1 MSARSGTRKRPL
13 NLSPAT
19 TLNVMRSNS
28 NSNSGTNSNSNAG
41 SISRSV
47 KRAKTN
53 SRSNIGSSS
62 IKTPKNTQQTMKSFI
77 GRPGV
82 GDTKRDANVNN
93 TNFLAAQSAA
103 RLRSVNAQVK
113 PVKATLGNKVKKKAT
128 SVKATLGKKVKK
140 KATQVRPRSD
150 QASKNAKSITVASAR
165 ATARAISQRTV
176 LSRRQQVAKKPMMT
190 TGDLLDIY
198 QLYLAIVN
206 QRHVILGSDIA
217 STLTDEQVNKVFVD
231 MMALQLKGARNANK
245 FSNFLLL
252 MNYVCRVGRATSYL
266 LLLTGSSNT
275 EKIIVNAY
283 VLKNEK
289 QNPLTYGSLKGI
301 LSSRDWSDSKS
312 KLVSLRQKNAR
323 WLKVPSFEEFQRES
337 NKFTRDG
344 DVFVERPMFMKRFR
358 EKYFNETF
366 KSLIETFKETNDFL
380 GKLQNML
387 KSNDFEHKQL
397 RQLFKAPAMPTNN
410 SLKILELMRSRNR
423 RYYPKNMVNAT
434 GIGPRHHV
442 QPQSML
448 SHYLGSNEVT
458 SSTYTGSPLSLP
470 SVLYFADAMLL
481 RKNGM
486 TFARSPTVGKHNF
499 RGKGD
504 KVIIRQE
511 PALLMPPADLLN
523 YFYEIN
529 RCNTAWRHGG
539 IHCGLE
545 NTGHNKKGKH
555 GQTRTNVVVNTNSMI
570 ETMIEAYTLNKSAFD
585 YSEMYTLLDKS
596 KYEAIYFDSN
606 GVPQKI
612 KNDGDENID
621 GNYFFQNF
629 RYIFKEGVA
638 EIDVLKLIAQS
649 FKSNNTKKL
658 DFKKT
663 FALQTTRRNMTVLL
677 NRLYKDPAVKI
688 AGSVDNVMKIVEKL
702 SRTYFKG
709 LDKQELGIIRN
720 LLNEG
725 QRKNSSASRKLINAR
740 VKIWKELGLK

>member
-1 MSARSGTRKRPL
+1 MSGRTVPQATPVVLGTKRTRSPTGPF
-13 NLSPAT
+13 
-19 TLNVMRSNS
+19 SNM
-28 NSNSGTNSNSNAG
+28 NTNSNTNSDNNRPFTKTVPQATPVVLGTKRARSPTGPLSNMNTNSNTNSGNNRPFTKTVKTAKKTVTNTP
-41 SISRSV
+41 STV
-47 KRAKTN
+47 KRTASRTPSKVKPKTVRRKLDPAAKTV
-53 SRSNIGSSS
+53 RSI
-62 IKTPKNTQQTMKSFI
+62 T
-77 GRPGV
+77 
-82 GDTKRDANVNN
+82 A
-93 TNFLAAQSAA
+93 SAA
-103 RLRSVNAQVK
+103 RGVSKAINQPPAGSRRKQV
-113 PVKATLGNKVKKKAT
+113 VKK
-128 SVKATLGKKVKK
+128 V
-140 KATQVRPRSD
+140 
-150 QASKNAKSITVASAR
+150 
-165 ATARAISQRTV
+165 
-176 LSRRQQVAKKPMMT
+176 MMT
-190 TGDLLDIY
+190 TTDLLDIY

-206 QRHVILGSDIA
+206 QRHVILGSDIS
-217 STLTDEQVNKVFVD
+217 STLTDKQVNKVFVD
-231 MMALQLKGARNANK
+231 MMELQLKGVRNANK
-245 FSNFLLL
+245 FSSFLRL

-275 EKIIVNAY
+275 EKVVVNAY
-283 VLKNEK
+283 VLKNDK
-289 QNPLTYGSLKGI
+289 RNPLTYGSLKGI
-301 LSSRDWSDSKS
+301 LSRRDWLDSKS
-312 KLVSLRQKNAR
+312 KLESLRRRGAR
-323 WLKVPSFEEFQRES
+323 WLKVPSLVEFQNES
-337 NKFTRDG
+337 STSVRGGEVFTIN
-344 DVFVERPMFMKRFR
+344 PSFMEQFR
-358 EKYFNETF
+358 KKDFNATF

-397 RQLFKAPAMPTNN
+397 RQLFKASNMPTNN

-448 SHYLGSNEVT
+448 SHYLGSDEVK
-458 SSTYTGSPLSLP
+458 SSTYTGRPLSLP

-511 PALLMPPADLLN
+511 PALLMPPAGLQN

-545 NTGHNKKGKH
+545 NAGHNKKGKH
-555 GQTRTNVVVNTNSMI
+555 GQMRTNAIANTNSMI

-596 KYEAIYFDSN
+596 KYEAIYFDSR

-612 KNDGDENID
+612 ENDGDENID

-629 RYIFKEGVA
+629 RYIFGEGTA

-649 FKSNNTKKL
+649 FKSNTTKKL

-663 FALQTTRRNMTVLL
+663 FALQTTRQNMTSLL
-677 NRLYKDPAVKI
+677 SRLYKNSAVKL

-702 SRTYFKG
+702 SRTYKNS
-709 LDKQELGIIRN
+709 LDSEELRVIRN
-720 LLNEG
+720 VLEEG
-725 QRKNSSASRKLINAR
+725 RRNNSSASRKLINNRAN
-740 VKIWKELGLK
+740 IWKELGLK

>member
-1 MSARSGTRKRPL
+1 MSSRTVVRTTPRNTPVKPGTKRERSPTGPL
-13 NLSPAT
+13 
-19 TLNVMRSNS
+19 SNM
-28 NSNSGTNSNSNAG
+28 NTNSNTNTNEPPAKTARTTPAPTP
-41 SISRSV
+41 RSV
-47 KRAKTN
+47 KPKTAKPKTARRKLDPAAKTA
-53 SRSNIGSSS
+53 RSI
-62 IKTPKNTQQTMKSFI
+62 TAT
-77 GRPGV
+77 
-82 GDTKRDANVNN
+82 
-93 TNFLAAQSAA
+93 AA
-103 RLRSVNAQVK
+103 REVSKAINK
-113 PVKATLGNKVKKKAT
+113 PP
-128 SVKATLGKKVKK
+128 
-140 KATQVRPRSD
+140 PRS
-150 QASKNAKSITVASAR
+150 R
-165 ATARAISQRTV
+165 RTAVIP
-176 LSRRQQVAKKPMMT
+176 KPMIPME
-190 TGDLLDIY
+190 DLLDIY

-206 QRHVILGSDIA
+206 QRHIILGSDIA

-231 MMALQLKGARNANK
+231 MMELQLKGARNANK
-245 FSNFLLL
+245 FSNFLRL

-266 LLLTGSSNT
+266 LLRADSSNT
-275 EKIIVNAY
+275 GKIIKNAY
-283 VLKNEK
+283 VLKNEMGR
-289 QNPLTYGSLKGI
+289 LTYESIQGK
-301 LSSRDWSDSKS
+301 LSKRDWLDAKS
-312 KLVSLRQKNAR
+312 KLESLGRRGAR
-323 WLKVPSFEEFQRES
+323 LKVPTLVEFQNES
-337 NKFTRDG
+337 STSVRG
-344 DVFVERPMFMKRFR
+344 GEVFYLNPSFMGQFR
-358 EKYFNETF
+358 KKDFNATF

-397 RQLFKAPAMPTNN
+397 RQLFKASAMPTNN

-448 SHYLGSNEVT
+448 SHYLGSDEVK
-458 SSTYTGSPLSLP
+458 SSTYTGRPLSLP

-511 PALLMPPADLLN
+511 PALLMPPADLQN
-523 YFYEIN
+523 YLFEIN

-545 NTGHNKKGKH
+545 NAGHNKKGKH
-555 GQTRTNVVVNTNSMI
+555 GQMRTNAVANTNSMI

-596 KYEAIYFDSN
+596 KYEAIYFDSS

-612 KNDGDENID
+612 ENDGDENID

-629 RYIFKEGVA
+629 RYIFGEGTA

-649 FKSNNTKKL
+649 FKSNTTRKL

-663 FALQTTRRNMTVLL
+663 FALQTTRQNMTSLL
-677 NRLYKDPAVKI
+677 SRLYKNSAVKLV
-688 AGSVDNVMKIVEKL
+688 GSVDNVMKIVEKL
-702 SRTYFKG
+702 SRTYKNS
-709 LDKQELGIIRN
+709 LDSEELRIIRN
-720 LLNEG
+720 VLDEG
-725 QRKNSSASRKLINAR
+725 RRNNSSASRKLINAR
-740 VKIWKELGLK
+740 ATIWRELGLK

>member
-1 MSARSGTRKRPL
+1 MSGRTVPQATPVVLGTKRARSPTGPL
-13 NLSPAT
+13 
-19 TLNVMRSNS
+19 SNM
-28 NSNSGTNSNSNAG
+28 NTNSNTNSGNNRPFTKTVKTAKKTVTNTP
-41 SISRSV
+41 STV
-47 KRAKTN
+47 KRTASRTPSKVKPKTVRRKLDPAAKTV
-53 SRSNIGSSS
+53 RSI
-62 IKTPKNTQQTMKSFI
+62 T
-77 GRPGV
+77 
-82 GDTKRDANVNN
+82 A
-93 TNFLAAQSAA
+93 SAA
-103 RLRSVNAQVK
+103 RGVSKAINQPPAGSRRKQV
-113 PVKATLGNKVKKKAT
+113 VKK
-128 SVKATLGKKVKK
+128 V
-140 KATQVRPRSD
+140 
-150 QASKNAKSITVASAR
+150 
-165 ATARAISQRTV
+165 
-176 LSRRQQVAKKPMMT
+176 MMT
-190 TGDLLDIY
+190 TTDLLDIY

-206 QRHVILGSDIA
+206 QRHVILGSDIS
-217 STLTDEQVNKVFVD
+217 STLTDKQVNKVFVD
-231 MMALQLKGARNANK
+231 MMELQLKGVRNANK
-245 FSNFLLL
+245 FSSFLRL

-275 EKIIVNAY
+275 EKVVVNAY
-283 VLKNEK
+283 VLKNDK
-289 QNPLTYGSLKGI
+289 RNPLTYGSLKGI
-301 LSSRDWSDSKS
+301 LSRRDWLDSKS
-312 KLVSLRQKNAR
+312 KLESLRRRGAR
-323 WLKVPSFEEFQRES
+323 WLKVPSLVEFQNES
-337 NKFTRDG
+337 STSVRGGEVFTIN
-344 DVFVERPMFMKRFR
+344 PSFMEQFR
-358 EKYFNETF
+358 KKDFNATF

-397 RQLFKAPAMPTNN
+397 RQLFKASNMPTNN

-448 SHYLGSNEVT
+448 SHYLGSDEVK
-458 SSTYTGSPLSLP
+458 SSTYTGRPLSLP

-511 PALLMPPADLLN
+511 PALLMPPAGLQN

-545 NTGHNKKGKH
+545 NAGHNKKGKH
-555 GQTRTNVVVNTNSMI
+555 GQMRTNAIANTNSMI

-596 KYEAIYFDSN
+596 KYEAIYFDSR

-612 KNDGDENID
+612 ENDGDENID

-629 RYIFKEGVA
+629 RYIFGEGTA

-649 FKSNNTKKL
+649 FKSNTTKKL

-663 FALQTTRRNMTVLL
+663 FALQTTRQNMTSLL
-677 NRLYKDPAVKI
+677 SRLYKNSAVKL

-702 SRTYFKG
+702 SRTYKNS
-709 LDKQELGIIRN
+709 LDSEELRVIRN
-720 LLNEG
+720 VLEEG
-725 QRKNSSASRKLINAR
+725 RRNNSSASRKLINNRAN
-740 VKIWKELGLK
+740 IWKELGLK

>member
-1 MSARSGTRKRPL
+1 MSSRTVVRTTPRNTPVKPGTKRERSPTGPL
-13 NLSPAT
+13 
-19 TLNVMRSNS
+19 SNM
-28 NSNSGTNSNSNAG
+28 NTNSNTNTNEPPAKTARTTPAPTP
-41 SISRSV
+41 RSV
-47 KRAKTN
+47 KPKTAKPKTARRKLDPAAKTA
-53 SRSNIGSSS
+53 RSI
-62 IKTPKNTQQTMKSFI
+62 TAT
-77 GRPGV
+77 
-82 GDTKRDANVNN
+82 
-93 TNFLAAQSAA
+93 AA
-103 RLRSVNAQVK
+103 REVSKAINK
-113 PVKATLGNKVKKKAT
+113 PP
-128 SVKATLGKKVKK
+128 
-140 KATQVRPRSD
+140 PRS
-150 QASKNAKSITVASAR
+150 R
-165 ATARAISQRTV
+165 RTAVIP
-176 LSRRQQVAKKPMMT
+176 KPMIPME
-190 TGDLLDIY
+190 DLLDIY

-206 QRHVILGSDIA
+206 QRHIILGSDIA

-231 MMALQLKGARNANK
+231 MMELQLKGARNANK
-245 FSNFLLL
+245 FSNFLRL

-266 LLLTGSSNT
+266 LLRADSSNT
-275 EKIIVNAY
+275 GKIIKNAY
-283 VLKNEK
+283 VLKNEMGR
-289 QNPLTYGSLKGI
+289 LTYESIQGK
-301 LSSRDWSDSKS
+301 LSKRDWLDAKS
-312 KLVSLRQKNAR
+312 KLESLGRRGAR
-323 WLKVPSFEEFQRES
+323 WLKVPTLVEFQNES
-337 NKFTRDG
+337 STSVRG
-344 DVFVERPMFMKRFR
+344 GEVFYLNPSFMGQFR
-358 EKYFNETF
+358 KKDFNATF

-397 RQLFKAPAMPTNN
+397 RQLFKASAMPTNN

-448 SHYLGSNEVT
+448 SHYLGSDEVK
-458 SSTYTGSPLSLP
+458 SSTYTGRPLSLP

-511 PALLMPPADLLN
+511 PALLMPPADLQN
-523 YFYEIN
+523 YLFEIN

-545 NTGHNKKGKH
+545 NAGHNKKGKH
-555 GQTRTNVVVNTNSMI
+555 GQMRTNAVANTNSMI

-596 KYEAIYFDSN
+596 KYEAIYFDSS

-612 KNDGDENID
+612 ENDGDENID

-629 RYIFKEGVA
+629 RYIFGEGTA

-649 FKSNNTKKL
+649 FKSNTTRKL

-663 FALQTTRRNMTVLL
+663 FALQTTRQNMTSLL
-677 NRLYKDPAVKI
+677 SRLYKNSAVKLV
-688 AGSVDNVMKIVEKL
+688 GSVDNVMKIVEKL
-702 SRTYFKG
+702 SRTYKNS
-709 LDKQELGIIRN
+709 LDSEELRIIRN
-720 LLNEG
+720 VLDEG
-725 QRKNSSASRKLINAR
+725 RRNNSSASRKLINAR
-740 VKIWKELGLK
+740 ATIWRELGLK

>member
-1 MSARSGTRKRPL
+1 MSGRTVPQATPVVLGNKRT
-13 NLSPAT
+13 LSPT
-19 TLNVMRSNS
+19 GPFSNMT
-28 NSNSGTNSNSNAG
+28 TNSNTNSNNNRPFTKKAKRTV
-41 SISRSV
+41 SRTPSTV
-47 KRAKTN
+47 KKPASKVKFDPAAKTAKL
-53 SRSNIGSSS
+53 I
-62 IKTPKNTQQTMKSFI
+62 TP
-77 GRPGV
+77 
-82 GDTKRDANVNN
+82 
-93 TNFLAAQSAA
+93 SAA
-103 RLRSVNAQVK
+103 RGVSNAINQPPAGSRRKQV
-113 PVKATLGNKVKKKAT
+113 VKK
-128 SVKATLGKKVKK
+128 V
-140 KATQVRPRSD
+140 
-150 QASKNAKSITVASAR
+150 
-165 ATARAISQRTV
+165 
-176 LSRRQQVAKKPMMT
+176 MMT
-190 TGDLLDIY
+190 TRDLLDIY

-206 QRHVILGSDIA
+206 QRHVILGSDIS

-231 MMALQLKGARNANK
+231 IMKLQLMGVRNANK
-245 FSNFLLL
+245 FSSFLRL

-266 LLLTGSSNT
+266 LSFTGSSNT
-275 EKIIVNAY
+275 EKVIVNAY

-289 QNPLTYGSLKGI
+289 LPLTYGSLKGI
-301 LSSRDWSDSKS
+301 LSSGDWLDSKS
-312 KLVSLRQKNAR
+312 KLKSLRIKRAR
-323 WLKVPSFEEFQRES
+323 WLKVPSSVEFQNES
-337 NKFTRDG
+337 TTTTRDRE
-344 DVFVERPMFMKRFR
+344 VFTINPSFMKQFR
-358 EKYFNETF
+358 KKDFNSTF

-387 KSNDFEHKQL
+387 KSKDFEHKQL
-397 RQLFKAPAMPTNN
+397 RQLFEASKMPTNN

-448 SHYLGSNEVT
+448 SHYLGSDEVK
-458 SSTYTGSPLSLP
+458 SSTYTGTPLSLP

-511 PALLMPPADLLN
+511 PALLMPPTDLQN

-545 NTGHNKKGKH
+545 NAGHNKRGKH
-555 GQTRTNVVVNTNSMI
+555 GQMRTNAVANTNSMI

-596 KYEAIYFDSN
+596 KYEAIYFDSS

-612 KNDGDENID
+612 ENDGDENID

-629 RYIFKEGVA
+629 RYIFGEGTA

-663 FALQTTRRNMTVLL
+663 FALQTTRQNMTNLL
-677 NRLYKDPAVKI
+677 SRLYKNPAVKLV
-688 AGSVDNVMKIVEKL
+688 GTVDNVMKIVEKL
-702 SRTYFKG
+702 SRTYKNS
-709 LDKQELGIIRN
+709 LDKEELRVIRN
-720 LLNEG
+720 LLDEG
-725 QRKNSSASRKLINAR
+725 QRNNSNASRKLINNRAN
-740 VKIWKELGLK
+740 IWRELGLK

>member
-1 MSARSGTRKRPL
+1 MSSRTVARTTPRNTPIKPGTKRDRSPTGPL
-13 NLSPAT
+13 
-19 TLNVMRSNS
+19 SNM
-28 NSNSGTNSNSNAG
+28 NTNSNTNTNEPPAKTARMTPAPTP
-41 SISRSV
+41 RSV
-47 KRAKTN
+47 KPKTAKPKTARRKLDPAAKT
-53 SRSNIGSSS
+53 
-62 IKTPKNTQQTMKSFI
+62 
-77 GRPGV
+77 
-82 GDTKRDANVNN
+82 
-93 TNFLAAQSAA
+93 A
-103 RLRSVNAQVK
+103 R
-113 PVKATLGNKVKKKAT
+113 
-128 SVKATLGKKVKK
+128 
-140 KATQVRPRSD
+140 
-150 QASKNAKSITVASAR
+150 SITVAAAR
-165 ATARAISQRTV
+165 GVSKSINKPPTG
-176 LSRRQQVAKKPMMT
+176 SRRTRVAKKVMMT

-231 MMALQLKGARNANK
+231 MMELQLKGARNANK
-245 FSNFLLL
+245 FSNFLRL

-301 LSSRDWSDSKS
+301 LSRRDWLDSKS
-312 KLVSLRQKNAR
+312 KLESLRRRGAR
-323 WLKVPSFEEFQRES
+323 WLKVPSFAEFQNES
-337 NKFTRDG
+337 STSVRG
-344 DVFVERPMFMKRFR
+344 GEVFHLNPSFMGQFR
-358 EKYFNETF
+358 KKDFNVTF

-397 RQLFKAPAMPTNN
+397 RQLFKASAMPTNN

-448 SHYLGSNEVT
+448 SHYLGSDEVK
-458 SSTYTGSPLSLP
+458 SSTYTGRPLSLP

-511 PALLMPPADLLN
+511 PALLMPPADLQN
-523 YFYEIN
+523 YLFEIN

-545 NTGHNKKGKH
+545 NAGHNKKGKH
-555 GQTRTNVVVNTNSMI
+555 GQMRTNAIANTNSMI

-596 KYEAIYFDSN
+596 KYEAIYFDGN

-612 KNDGDENID
+612 ENDGDENID

-629 RYIFKEGVA
+629 RYIFGEGTA

-649 FKSNNTKKL
+649 FKSNSTRKL

-663 FALQTTRRNMTVLL
+663 FALQTTRQNMTSLL
-677 NRLYKDPAVKI
+677 SRLYKNSAVKLV
-688 AGSVDNVMKIVEKL
+688 GSVDNVMKIVEKL
-702 SRTYFKG
+702 SRTYKNS
-709 LDKQELGIIRN
+709 LDSEELRIIRN
-720 LLNEG
+720 LLDEG
-725 QRKNSSASRKLINAR
+725 QRNNSSASRKLINAR
-740 VKIWKELGLK
+740 ATIWRELGLK

>member
-1 MSARSGTRKRPL
+1 MSGTTVPQATPVILGNKRTRSPTGPL
-13 NLSPAT
+13 
-19 TLNVMRSNS
+19 SNM
-28 NSNSGTNSNSNAG
+28 NTNSNTNSDNNRPFTKTVKTAKKTVTNTP
-41 SISRSV
+41 STV
-47 KRAKTN
+47 KRTASRTPSTVKRTASRTPSKVKPKTVRRKLDPAAKTA
-53 SRSNIGSSS
+53 RSI
-62 IKTPKNTQQTMKSFI
+62 T
-77 GRPGV
+77 
-82 GDTKRDANVNN
+82 A
-93 TNFLAAQSAA
+93 SAA
-103 RLRSVNAQVK
+103 RGVSKAINQPPAGSRRKQV
-113 PVKATLGNKVKKKAT
+113 VKK
-128 SVKATLGKKVKK
+128 V
-140 KATQVRPRSD
+140 
-150 QASKNAKSITVASAR
+150 
-165 ATARAISQRTV
+165 
-176 LSRRQQVAKKPMMT
+176 MMT
-190 TGDLLDIY
+190 TTDLLDIY

-231 MMALQLKGARNANK
+231 MMELQLKGVRNANK
-245 FSNFLLL
+245 FSSFLRL

-275 EKIIVNAY
+275 EKVVVNAY

-289 QNPLTYGSLKGI
+289 RNPLTYGSLKGI
-301 LSSRDWSDSKS
+301 LSRRDWLDSKS
-312 KLVSLRQKNAR
+312 KLESLRRRGAR
-323 WLKVPSFEEFQRES
+323 WLKVPSLVEFQNES
-337 NKFTRDG
+337 STSVRGGEVFTIN
-344 DVFVERPMFMKRFR
+344 PSFMGQFR
-358 EKYFNETF
+358 KKDFNATF

-397 RQLFKAPAMPTNN
+397 RQLFRASNMPTNN

-448 SHYLGSNEVT
+448 SHYLGSDEVK
-458 SSTYTGSPLSLP
+458 SSTYTGRPLSLP

-486 TFARSPTVGKHNF
+486 TFARSSSVGKHNF

-511 PALLMPPADLLN
+511 PALLMPPAGLQN

-545 NTGHNKKGKH
+545 NAGHNKKGKH
-555 GQTRTNVVVNTNSMI
+555 GQMRTNAVANTNSMI
-570 ETMIEAYTLNKSAFD
+570 EMMIEAYTLNKSAFD

-596 KYEAIYFDSN
+596 KYEAIYFDSS

-612 KNDGDENID
+612 ENDGDENID

-629 RYIFKEGVA
+629 RYIFGEGTA
-638 EIDVLKLIAQS
+638 EIDVLKLIARS
-649 FKSNNTKKL
+649 FKSNTTRKL

-663 FALQTTRRNMTVLL
+663 FALQTTRQNMTSLL
-677 NRLYKDPAVKI
+677 SRLYKNSAVKLV
-688 AGSVDNVMKIVEKL
+688 GSVDEVMKIVEKL
-702 SRTYFKG
+702 NRTYKNS
-709 LDKQELGIIRN
+709 LDSQELRVIRN
-720 LLNEG
+720 ILEEG
-725 QRKNSSASRKLINAR
+725 RRNNSSASRKLINNRAN
-740 VKIWKELGLK
+740 IWKELGLK

>member
-1 MSARSGTRKRPL
+1 MSSRTVVRTTPRSTPIKPGTKRDRSPTGPL
-13 NLSPAT
+13 
-19 TLNVMRSNS
+19 SNM
-28 NSNSGTNSNSNAG
+28 NTNSNTNTNEPPAKTARMTPASTP
-41 SISRSV
+41 RSV
-47 KRAKTN
+47 KPKTAKPKTARRKLDPAAKTARSITATAARGVSKAIN
-53 SRSNIGSSS
+53 KRPAGSRRAQVT
-62 IKTPKNTQQTMKSFI
+62 KKVMMNTQ
-77 GRPGV
+77 
-82 GDTKRDANVNN
+82 
-93 TNFLAAQSAA
+93 
-103 RLRSVNAQVK
+103 
-113 PVKATLGNKVKKKAT
+113 
-128 SVKATLGKKVKK
+128 
-140 KATQVRPRSD
+140 
-150 QASKNAKSITVASAR
+150 
-165 ATARAISQRTV
+165 
-176 LSRRQQVAKKPMMT
+176 
-190 TGDLLDIY
+190 DLLDIY

-231 MMALQLKGARNANK
+231 MMELQLKGARNANK
-245 FSNFLLL
+245 FSSFLRL

-266 LLLTGSSNT
+266 LLRTDSSNT

-301 LSSRDWSDSKS
+301 LSRRDWLDSKS
-312 KLVSLRQKNAR
+312 KLESLRRRGAR
-323 WLKVPSFEEFQRES
+323 WLKVPTLVEFQNES
-337 NKFTRDG
+337 STSVRG
-344 DVFVERPMFMKRFR
+344 GEVFHLNPSFMGQFR
-358 EKYFNETF
+358 KKDFNATF

-380 GKLQNML
+380 GKLHNML

-397 RQLFKAPAMPTNN
+397 RQLFKASAMPTNN

-448 SHYLGSNEVT
+448 SHYLGSDEVK
-458 SSTYTGSPLSLP
+458 SSTYTGRPLSLP

-511 PALLMPPADLLN
+511 PALLMPPADLQN
-523 YFYEIN
+523 YLFEIN

-545 NTGHNKKGKH
+545 NAGHNKKGKH
-555 GQTRTNVVVNTNSMI
+555 GQMRTNAVANTNSMI

-596 KYEAIYFDSN
+596 KYEAIYFDSS

-612 KNDGDENID
+612 ENEGDENID

-629 RYIFKEGVA
+629 RYIFGEGTS

-649 FKSNNTKKL
+649 FKSNTTRKL

-663 FALQTTRRNMTVLL
+663 FALQTTRQNMTSLL
-677 NRLYKDPAVKI
+677 TRLYKNSAVKL

-702 SRTYFKG
+702 SRTYKNS
-709 LDKQELGIIRN
+709 LDSEELRIIRN
-720 LLNEG
+720 VLDEG
-725 QRKNSSASRKLINAR
+725 RRNNSSASRKLINAR
-740 VKIWKELGLK
+740 ATIWRELGLK

>member
-1 MSARSGTRKRPL
+1 MSDRTVPQATPVVLGTKRTRSPTGPF
-13 NLSPAT
+13 
-19 TLNVMRSNS
+19 SNM
-28 NSNSGTNSNSNAG
+28 NTNSNTNSDNNNRPFTKTVKTAKKTVTNTP
-41 SISRSV
+41 STV
-47 KRAKTN
+47 KRTASRTPLKVKPKTVRRKLDPAAKTA
-53 SRSNIGSSS
+53 RSI
-62 IKTPKNTQQTMKSFI
+62 T
-77 GRPGV
+77 
-82 GDTKRDANVNN
+82 A
-93 TNFLAAQSAA
+93 SAA
-103 RLRSVNAQVK
+103 RGVSKAINQPPAGSRRKQV
-113 PVKATLGNKVKKKAT
+113 VKK
-128 SVKATLGKKVKK
+128 V
-140 KATQVRPRSD
+140 
-150 QASKNAKSITVASAR
+150 
-165 ATARAISQRTV
+165 
-176 LSRRQQVAKKPMMT
+176 MMT
-190 TGDLLDIY
+190 TTDLLDIY

-206 QRHVILGSDIA
+206 QRHVILGSDIS
-217 STLTDEQVNKVFVD
+217 STLTDKQVNKVFVD
-231 MMALQLKGARNANK
+231 MMELQLKGVRNANK
-245 FSNFLLL
+245 FSSFLRL

-266 LLLTGSSNT
+266 LLLTGSPNT
-275 EKIIVNAY
+275 EKVVVNAY
-283 VLKNEK
+283 LLKNDK
-289 QNPLTYGSLKGI
+289 RNPLTYGSLKGI
-301 LSSRDWSDSKS
+301 LSRRDWLDSKS
-312 KLVSLRQKNAR
+312 KLESLRRRGAR
-323 WLKVPSFEEFQRES
+323 WLKVPSLVEFQNES
-337 NKFTRDG
+337 STSVRGGEVFTIN
-344 DVFVERPMFMKRFR
+344 PSFMEQFR
-358 EKYFNETF
+358 KKDFNATF

-397 RQLFKAPAMPTNN
+397 RQLFKASNMPTNN

-448 SHYLGSNEVT
+448 SHYLGSNEVK
-458 SSTYTGSPLSLP
+458 SSTYTGRPLSLP

-511 PALLMPPADLLN
+511 PALIMPPVDLQN
-523 YFYEIN
+523 YLFEIN

-545 NTGHNKKGKH
+545 NAGHNKKGKH
-555 GQTRTNVVVNTNSMI
+555 GQMRTNAIANTNSMI

-596 KYEAIYFDSN
+596 KYEAIYFDSS

-612 KNDGDENID
+612 ENDGDENID

-629 RYIFKEGVA
+629 RYIFGEGTA

-649 FKSNNTKKL
+649 FKSNTTKKL

-663 FALQTTRRNMTVLL
+663 FALQTTRQNMTSLL
-677 NRLYKDPAVKI
+677 SRLYKNSAVKL

-702 SRTYFKG
+702 SRTYKNS
-709 LDKQELGIIRN
+709 LDSEELRVIRN
-720 LLNEG
+720 VLEEG
-725 QRKNSSASRKLINAR
+725 RRNNSSASRKLINNRAN
-740 VKIWKELGLK
+740 IWKELGLK